1 MFIRDILKLSFSSLI
16 DQRLRSFLTIL
27 GIAVGIA
34 SVVLLTSIGE
44 GIQKFAIAEFT
55 QFGTNLIGINP
66 GRSTTL
72 GTSGAI
78 INNVRPLSIADEEA
92 LRRIPGVI
100 NTVSLIQGNGPV
112 EFAKR
117 SRRTTILGVGP
128 SATEVWQMKVVKGR
142 FLPADDSRAARSFV
156 VLGSRVKEELFPDS
170 SPDSSPL
177 GQIIRVAGERYR
189 VVGVMESKGQMLGFD
204 LDDAVYI
211 PTVRAMSLF
220 NQQSLMEIDILYQA
234 GLQSKSVAE
243 KAKKLLKSI
252 HGAEDFTIT
261 TQEEMLK
268 VLGSVLGILTMAVG
282 GLGAISLLV
291 GGVGIV
297 TIMTIAVNERTPEIG
312 LLRAIGADRRQIL
325 FLFISEAVVLAG
337 IGGLFGLILG
347 AGTAWL
353 LGVLVPALPTH
364 TPWLYAIYAE
374 VMAAG
379 IGLLAGV
386 LPARHAAGLNPVDAI
401 RAE

>member
-1 MFIRDILKLSFSSLI
+1 MFTRDIVKISLSSLV
-16 DQRLRSFLTIL
+16 DQRMRSFLTIL

-44 GIQKFAIAEFT
+44 GVHRFTLAEFT

-66 GRSTTL
+66 GRSTTA
-72 GTSGAI
+72 GMSGAI
-78 INNVRPLSIADEEA
+78 INNIRPLSIADEEA

-100 NTVSLIQGNGPV
+100 DTVSLIQGNAPV
-112 EFAKR
+112 EFEKR
-117 SRRTTILGVGP
+117 SRRTNILGVGP
-128 SATEVWQMKVVKGR
+128 SAARVWQIKVVIGR
-142 FLPADDSRAARSFV
+142 FLPTDNSRAARSFV
-156 VLGSRVKEELFPDS
+156 VLGSKVASELFRGQ
-170 SPDSSPL
+170 SPL
-177 GQIIRVAGERYR
+177 GQLVRIAGERYR
-189 VVGVMESKGQMLGFD
+189 VIGVMESKGQMLGFD

-211 PTVRAMSLF
+211 PTTRAMSLF
-220 NQQSLMEIDILYQA
+220 NQQSLMEIDLLYQT
-234 GLQSKSVAE
+234 GLQSTTIAE
-243 KAKKLLKSI
+243 RTRKLLTSR

-268 VLGSVLGILTMAVG
+268 VLGSVLGILTLAVG

-291 GGVGIV
+291 GGVGIL

-312 LLRAIGADRRQIL
+312 LLRAIGADRKQIL
-325 FLFISEAVVLAG
+325 YLFIGEAVVLAG
-337 IGGLFGLILG
+337 IGGLAGLILG

-353 LGVLVPALPTH
+353 LEVFVPALPTH
-364 TPWLYAIYAE
+364 TPWLYAVYAE
-374 VMAAG
+374 ALAAV

-386 LPARHAAGLNPVDAI
+386 LPASHAAGLDPVEAL

>member
-1 MFIRDILKLSFSSLI
+1 MFIRDIVRLSLSSLI
-16 DQRLRSFLTIL
+16 DQRMRSFLTIL
-27 GIAVGIA
+27 GISVGIA
-34 SVVLLTSIGE
+34 AVVLLTSIGE
-44 GIQKFAIAEFT
+44 GIQKFTLAEFT

-92 LRRIPGVI
+92 LRRIPGVVD
-100 NTVSLIQGNGPV
+100 TVSVIQGNGPV

-117 SRRTTILGVGP
+117 SRRTTILGAGP
-128 SATEVWQMKVVKGR
+128 SASKVWQIKVATGR
-142 FLPADDSRAARSFV
+142 FLPSDDSRAARSFV
-156 VLGSRVKEELFPDS
+156 VLGSKVKNELFRDTN
-170 SPDSSPL
+170 PL

-220 NQQSLMEIDILYQA
+220 NQQSLMEIDLLYQND
-234 GLQSKSVAE
+234 LQSKTIAE
-243 KAKKLLKSI
+243 RAQKLLKSR

-261 TQEEMLK
+261 TQEEMLEI
-268 VLGSVLGILTMAVG
+268 LGSVLGVLTMAVG

-291 GGVGIV
+291 GGVGVV

-325 FLFISEAVVLAG
+325 WLFIGEAAVLAG
-337 IGGLFGLILG
+337 IGGLAGLILG
-347 AGTAWL
+347 TVIAWL
-353 LGVLVPALPTH
+353 LGTFVPALPTH
-364 TPWLYAIYAE
+364 TPWIYAVYAE
-374 VMAAG
+374 LLAIG

-386 LPARHAAGLNPVDAI
+386 LPARHAAGLNPIEAL